1 MARIPVRDDV
11 RVSAMGVRVVVVESV
26 VRYADIMPTKSGSIS
41 GTVVHGVLGKIVV
54 LSELYRSISVD
65 VV

>member
-26 VRYADIMPTKSGSIS
+26 VRYADISKMGSIS
-41 GTVVHGVLGKIVV
+41 GTVVHGVLGKIIV

-65 VV
+65 VE